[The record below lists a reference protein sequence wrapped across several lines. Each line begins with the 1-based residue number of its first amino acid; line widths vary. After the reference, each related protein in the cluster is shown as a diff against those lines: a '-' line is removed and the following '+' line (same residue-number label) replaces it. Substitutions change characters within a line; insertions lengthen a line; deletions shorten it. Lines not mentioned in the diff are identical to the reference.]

1 MDKVG
6 VVGREVRWGEFAV
19 WYHSGYV
26 KCVTRSNYISSFIL
40 IIQWVRKFD
49 RLSGV
54 LMKC

>member
-6 VVGREVRWGEFAV
+6 WRGVGWGKFVV

-26 KCVTRSNYISSFIL
+26 KGVTRSNYISSLIL

>member
-6 VVGREVRWGEFAV
+6 WRGVGWGKFAV

-26 KCVTRSNYISSFIL
+26 KGVTRSNYISSLIL